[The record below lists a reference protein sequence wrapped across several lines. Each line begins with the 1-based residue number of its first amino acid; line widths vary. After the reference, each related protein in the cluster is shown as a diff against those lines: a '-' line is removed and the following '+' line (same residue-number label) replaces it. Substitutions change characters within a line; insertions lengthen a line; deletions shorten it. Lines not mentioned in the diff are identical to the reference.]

1 MAKQG
6 PSIQSFFPSRPPPS
20 KGQFRTSSPN
30 PGDGFTQE
38 ELDTSPI
45 PLQQDNWVPS
55 ANYDEFDIDSLVP
68 GPSRIKIIGRIVN
81 LFERSPKI
89 KLSAGAKGSLHLVV
103 KDDTGAVTIKLSY
116 SMLLYEPQ
124 LGQLV
129 AIWVT
134 YIANGDKGSFP
145 CAVAPLYIKIFP
157 EKDKSSHIRFLD
169 VNEST
174 HPLCR
179 KPIDHEYG
187 LMSLKNF
194 IQGGFEV
201 KDSKVLVVVKSI
213 SARRRKTKKD
223 GIQVHLVE
231 VGVMDDTDGAVLSL
245 WGIAS
250 TSSTQWRP
258 SQTVLLITSP
268 GLNISHKNWLA
279 LASDTF
285 IDVDPDIPG
294 ATTLRTF
301 AGRMIKRQH
310 VNHDFPHEG
319 TACYMSCVSRALS
332 HVFPEYDAWVMTRP
346 NEHVLYTLA
355 DIDDRARERPG
366 DEFEGYLS
374 MIIVELNM
382 TTLRQQNMLMCNEC
396 CGIPLYANST
406 TCKCKHCDKQVPL
419 RINPRLVS
427 MILSDKLGIGK
438 LVDESGCIGTG
449 KLVLSDYSWTR
460 FLGRTAG
467 DLIHSSASELKSVEH
482 RMLHLRITLRF
493 WWSGEVGELV
503 ISEVLE

>member
-1 MAKQG
+1 MARGG
-6 PSIQSFFPSRPPPS
+6 PSIQSFFPSRAPPS
-20 KGQFRTSSPN
+20 KGQLRALSPN

-38 ELDTSPI
+38 ELDTSLT

-68 GPSRIKIIGRIVN
+68 GPSRIKIMGRIVN
-81 LFERSPKI
+81 LFESSPKT

-103 KDDTGAVTIKLSY
+103 KDDTGVVTIKLSDT
-116 SMLLYEPQ
+116 MLLYEPQ

-129 AIWVT
+129 AIWAT

-157 EKDKSSHIRFLD
+157 EKDKSSHIRILD
-169 VNEST
+169 VDEST
-174 HPLCR
+174 DLLCR

-213 SARRRKTKKD
+213 SARRKKTKKD
-223 GIQVHLVE
+223 GTQVHLVE
-231 VGVMDDTDGAVLSL
+231 VGLMDDTDGAVLSL

-250 TSSTQWRP
+250 TSSNQWRP

-268 GLNISHKNWLA
+268 GLNVSHKNWLA

-285 IDVDPDIPG
+285 IDVDPDISG

-301 AGRMIKRQH
+301 AGRMIRRQS
-310 VNHDFPHEG
+310 VNSVFPHE
-319 TACYMSCVSRALS
+319 
-332 HVFPEYDAWVMTRP
+332 EYDAWVMTRP

-355 DIDDRARERPG
+355 DVDDRARERPG

-406 TCKCKHCDKQVPL
+406 TFKCKHCDKQVPL
-419 RINPRLVS
+419 RINPRL
-427 MILSDKLGIGK
+427 IGK

-449 KLVLSDYSWTR
+449 KLMLSDYSWTR
-460 FLGRTAG
+460 LLGRTAE
-467 DLIHSSASELKSVEH
+467 DLIHSSASELKHVEH
-482 RMLHLRITLRF
+482 RMLHARITLRF
-493 WWSGEVGELV
+493 WWSSKVGKLV